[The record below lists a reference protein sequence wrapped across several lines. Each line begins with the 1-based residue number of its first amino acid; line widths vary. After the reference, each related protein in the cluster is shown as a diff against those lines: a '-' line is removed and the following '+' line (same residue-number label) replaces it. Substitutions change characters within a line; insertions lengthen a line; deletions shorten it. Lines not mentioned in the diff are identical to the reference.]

1 MTTQHFSR
9 CGVDIEATRRQF
21 LFAREQ
27 LAAHSPGARARLPKH
42 MRLRSARP
50 GDETPYRSER
60 RLES

>member
-27 LAAHSPGARARLPKH
+27 LAAHSPGARARVPQH
-42 MRLRSARP
+42 MRLRSGHP
-50 GDETPYRSER
+50 GDEIPYRDAP
-60 RLES
+60 RLET